1 MVTLIIGFVVIF
13 SLQTYIIIHLIV
25 TLKSIMKL
33 VKASSLWEYMELV
46 ENEKQEPVKDR
57 YVDISNVD
65 KEELMN
71 IEINAEDIYRGIV
84 YKEDEAT
91 NKKENIIS

>member
-13 SLQTYIIIHLIV
+13 SLQTSIIIYLIV

-46 ENEKQEPVKDR
+46 ENEKQEPTKER

-65 KEELMN
+65 KEDLMN
-71 IEINAEDIYRGIV
+71 IDLNSEDIYRGII